1 MLGRYNR
8 ALSTKVILHPHPEG
22 GFYAETYRSAATLP
36 DGRACSTSILFLLTA
51 ENFSALHRLDAE
63 EVWFWQGGAALTVH
77 VIGEDGQYQAHR
89 VGPDAR
95 AGEVLQLVV
104 PAGVWFGSSV
114 EADAVVRS
122 PVDVDALVGAGTVP
136 NGVPYAL
143 VECVVSPGFSFDG
156 FELAKRDALLAR
168 YPEHA
173 DVIGRLTR
181 G

>member
-1 MLGRYNR
+1 M
-8 ALSTKVILHPHPEG
+8 
-22 GFYAETYRSAATLP
+22 
-36 DGRACSTSILFLLTA
+36 
-51 ENFSALHRLDAE
+51 
-63 EVWFWQGGAALTVH
+63 H

-89 VGPDAR
+89 VGPDAA

-122 PVDVDALVGAGTVP
+122 AVDVDALVGEGTVP
-136 NGVPYAL
+136 DGVPYAL
-143 VECVVSPGFSFDG
+143 VGCVVSPGFSFDG
-156 FELAKRDALLAR
+156 FELAEADELLAR

-181 G
+181 A